1 MTDLTNRT
9 YVDSPAEWVRDQ
21 VAAIDAAGSTDAASI
36 MGMRVIVVHIQGA
49 KSGQWRKV
57 PLMRVEHMGTYA
69 AVASRGGAPE
79 NPAWYHSLL
88 VNPDVDVHDGESTMP
103 MRARQLTADERGPWW
118 DRAVAAFPQYALYQ
132 ENTERQIPVFVLE
145 PR

>member
-1 MTDLTNRT
+1 
-9 YVDSPAEWVRDQ
+9 
-21 VAAIDAAGSTDAASI
+21 
-36 MGMRVIVVHIQGA
+36 MGLRVVVVHIQGA

-57 PLMRVEHMGTYA
+57 PLMRVEHDGTYA

-88 VNPDVDVHDGESTMP
+88 ANPEVDVQDGETTMP
-103 MRARQLTADERGPWW
+103 MHARQLTDDERGPWW
-118 DRAVAAFPQYALYQ
+118 DRAVTPFPQYAEYQ
-132 ENTERQIPVFVLE
+132 QNTERQIPVFVLE